1 MTIPISR
8 NQKIT
13 DAGTVYG
20 IMSAILKAEEEIDR
34 GKEHFWSIGLDA
46 KNKLQYI
53 ELVSL
58 GTLTNSLVHPRETFR
73 YAVIH
78 GGVASIIICHNHPSG
93 DSSPSRED
101 ILITERLIQAG
112 EILGIK
118 VLDHV
123 IIGDGYASLKEQG
136 KLA

>member
-13 DAGTVYG
+13 DAGTVYSV
-20 IMSAILKAEEEIDR
+20 MSAILKTEEEIDR

-73 YAVIH
+73 FAVMRN
-78 GGVASIIICHNHPSG
+78 VASIIICHNHPSG

-123 IIGDGYASLKEQG
+123 IIGDGYTSLKEQG
-136 KLA
+136 ELA